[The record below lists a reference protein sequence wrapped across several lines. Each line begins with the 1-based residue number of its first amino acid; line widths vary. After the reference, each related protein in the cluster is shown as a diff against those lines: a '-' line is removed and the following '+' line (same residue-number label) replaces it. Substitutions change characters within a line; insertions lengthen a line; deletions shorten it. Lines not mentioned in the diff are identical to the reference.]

1 MSPPPPIDP
10 ESFPKELKDGVIASI
25 LGGLAM
31 TARLLLSTEP
41 VSVGWVVR
49 RVLAAAITA
58 ALVGYGIQDHIES
71 PGLKMAVVGAAGY
84 AAPECLDYLMRYI
97 KSKGDAEVG
106 PAPASP
112 MQKTKPRESG
122 ASNLL
127 LAVCLLTAFAGLS
140 ALASAYISG
149 VCPRHPA
156 ISGRPGHDRDGRRH
170 QVGLGQRRAGSL
182 SCDPCAEGRP

>member
-31 TARLLLSTEP
+31 TARLLLSQEP

-58 ALVGYGIQDHIES
+58 ALVGYAITDHIES
-71 PGLKMAVVGAAGY
+71 PGLRMGVVGAAGY

-97 KSKGDAEVG
+97 KNKGDAEVG
-106 PAPASP
+106 TAKKPHGKNKAPG
-112 MQKTKPRESG
+112 KGKRK
-122 ASNLL
+122 
-127 LAVCLLTAFAGLS
+127 
-140 ALASAYISG
+140 
-149 VCPRHPA
+149 R
-156 ISGRPGHDRDGRRH
+156 
-170 QVGLGQRRAGSL
+170 
-182 SCDPCAEGRP
+182 

>member
-97 KSKGDAEVG
+97 KARGDKEVAAVSGKPKKPHAKNKAKGKRG
-106 PAPASP
+106 
-112 MQKTKPRESG
+112 K
-122 ASNLL
+122 
-127 LAVCLLTAFAGLS
+127 
-140 ALASAYISG
+140 
-149 VCPRHPA
+149 
-156 ISGRPGHDRDGRRH
+156 
-170 QVGLGQRRAGSL
+170 
-182 SCDPCAEGRP
+182 

>member
-71 PGLKMAVVGAAGY
+71 PGLKMAVIGATGY

-97 KSKGDAEVG
+97 KARGEKEVAAVVGKPKKPNGKGKA
-106 PAPASP
+106 
-112 MQKTKPRESG
+112 K
-122 ASNLL
+122 
-127 LAVCLLTAFAGLS
+127 
-140 ALASAYISG
+140 
-149 VCPRHPA
+149 
-156 ISGRPGHDRDGRRH
+156 RRK
-170 QVGLGQRRAGSL
+170 
-182 SCDPCAEGRP
+182 